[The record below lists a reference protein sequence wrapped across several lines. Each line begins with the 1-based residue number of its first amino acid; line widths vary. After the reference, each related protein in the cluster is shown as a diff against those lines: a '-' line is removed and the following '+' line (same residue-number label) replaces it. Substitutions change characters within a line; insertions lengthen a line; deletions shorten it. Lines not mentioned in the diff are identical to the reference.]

1 VYNVMTGACIAILI
15 GHEGEISKVQF
26 SPNGAKIIT
35 ASSDRTC
42 RLWAVETGEC
52 LQVLEGHSDEIFSCA
67 FNYTGETIITGSKDN
82 TCRIW
87 RDSTFQNLAVGGDP
101 NYGAEYEPRM
111 TPRGSLESAPPD
123 YALQPGFHAAGAE
136 MSDSE
141 IED

>member
-1 VYNVMTGACIAILI
+1 MTGACIAILI

-87 RDSTFQNLAVGGDP
+87 RDSTFQNMGGMADP
-101 NYGAEYEPRM
+101 TMDYESLQ
-111 TPRGSLESAPPD
+111 RGSLESAPPD
-123 YALQPGFHAAGAE
+123 YALQPGFHPAGAE
-136 MSDSE
+136 LSDSE

>member
-1 VYNVMTGACIAILI
+1 MTGACIAILI

-87 RDSTFQNLAVGGDP
+87 RDSTFQNFGVGADP
-101 NYGAEYEPRM
+101 SLDYEAIQ
-111 TPRGSLESAPPD
+111 RGSLEAAPD
-123 YALQPGFHAAGAE
+123 GYEGTLMGSHQGFQAPGAE
-136 MSDSE
+136 LSDSE